1 MSARRFLLIGNPE
14 NRRVTGFVAAL
25 RDRGEPEPIVL
36 SHRELLLEP
45 ERLLALSDEPLL
57 VRMDATGEDEQVE
70 RLLLDRGFADALD
83 SGCTTIDPDAL
94 RSRGGVRFGEIL
106 APRQHQLGF
115 RRYLDQLAASFVER
129 PRWRILQSP
138 RSVAELFD
146 KRLTSRRYAGLGI
159 PVPEFLDDIAT
170 PEQLREQM
178 AARRWPA
185 VFVKLACGSSAS
197 CVALYQRQGKR
208 ERVLTT
214 VHSRPDGR
222 FNSLRLQELHERAAI
237 DDLLAF
243 LLDEGSQVERAIA
256 KARLDASPG
265 PGRLGARMFDLRVL
279 VIAGEPA
286 FVVPRASQH
295 PITNLHLGGIRADL
309 DEVRARVPAS
319 VWTQAMQSAREV
331 FAAHECLHVGVD
343 LLFEADMSG
352 HRVIE
357 ANAFGD
363 LLPALERDGL
373 SVYAWEIAAALGQ
386 LPPRHP

>member
-1 MSARRFLLIGNPE
+1 MTAPRFLLLGNPE
-14 NRRVTGFVAAL
+14 NRRVSGFAAAL
-25 RDRGEPEPIVL
+25 RERGEPEPIVL
-36 SHRELLLEP
+36 SHRELLGDP
-45 ERLLALSDEPLL
+45 ERLLAIPDEPLL

-70 RLLLDRGFADALD
+70 RLLLERGHDDALG
-83 SGCTTIDPDAL
+83 SGCTTIHADEL
-94 RSRGGVRFGEIL
+94 RARGGVRFGEIL

-115 RRYLDQLAASFVER
+115 RRYLDQLAASFAVR
-129 PRWRILQSP
+129 PSWRILQSP

-159 PVPEFLDDIAT
+159 PVPEFLDDIET

-178 AARRWPA
+178 MKRRWPA

-197 CVALYQRQGKR
+197 CVALYQHQGKR

-222 FNSLRLQELHERAAI
+222 FNSLRLQELHERAAV

-243 LLDEGSQVERAIA
+243 LLGEGSQVERAIA
-256 KARLDASPG
+256 KA
-265 PGRLGARMFDLRVL
+265 RLGARMFDLRVL
-279 VIAGEPA
+279 VIAGEPV
-286 FVVPRASQH
+286 FVVPRASSH

-309 DEVRARVPAS
+309 DEVRARVPARA
-319 VWTQAMQSAREV
+319 WAGAMTSACEV
-331 FAAHECLHVGVD
+331 FAAHDCLHVGVD
-343 LLFEADMSG
+343 LLFEADMFG

-363 LLPALERDGL
+363 LLPGLERDGL
-373 SVYAWEIAAALGQ
+373 SVYAWEIAAALGDDA
-386 LPPRHP
+386 PPRSDELP

>member
-1 MSARRFLLIGNPE
+1 MTAPRFLLLGNPE
-14 NRRVTGFVAAL
+14 NRRITGFAAAL
-25 RDRGEPEPIVL
+25 RERGEPEPIVL
-36 SHRELLLEP
+36 SHRELLSEP
-45 ERLLALSDEPLL
+45 ARLLEIPDEPLL

-70 RLLLDRGFADALD
+70 RLLLERGHADALE
-83 SGCTTIDPDAL
+83 SGCSTISPDEL
-94 RSRGGVRFGEIL
+94 RARGGVRFGEIL

-115 RRYLDQLAASFVER
+115 RRYLDQLAAGFAER
-129 PRWRILQSP
+129 PSWRILQSP

-159 PVPEFLDDIAT
+159 PVPEFLDDMAT
-170 PEQLREQM
+170 PEQLRAQM
-178 AARRWPA
+178 HARRWPA

-197 CVALYQRQGKR
+197 CVALYQRSGER

-222 FNSLRLQELHERAAI
+222 FNSLRLQQLHDRAAI

-256 KARLDASPG
+256 KARLGS
-265 PGRLGARMFDLRVL
+265 RVFDLRVL
-279 VIAGEPA
+279 VIAGEPV
-286 FVVPRASQH
+286 FVVPRASPH

-309 DEVRARVPAS
+309 DDVRARVPAS
-319 VWTQAMQSAREV
+319 AWTRAMQSAREV

-343 LLFEADMSG
+343 VLFEADMFG

-363 LLPALERDGL
+363 LLPGLERDGL
-373 SVYAWEIAAALGQ
+373 SVYAWEIVAAHGDVAHHGGGQ
-386 LPPRHP
+386 P

>member
-1 MSARRFLLIGNPE
+1 MTAPRFLLLGNPE
-14 NRRVTGFVAAL
+14 NRRVTGFAAAL
-25 RDRGEPEPIVL
+25 RERGEPEPIVL
-36 SHRELLLEP
+36 SHREILAEP
-45 ERLLALSDEPLL
+45 ERLLEILDEPLL
-57 VRMDATGEDEQVE
+57 VRMDATGEDDEVE
-70 RLLLDRGFADALD
+70 RLLLERGHDGALG
-83 SGCTTIDPDAL
+83 SGCTTISADEL
-94 RSRGGVRFGEIL
+94 RARGGVRFGEIL

-115 RRYLDQLAASFVER
+115 RRYLDQLAASFANR
-129 PRWRILQSP
+129 PSWRILQSP

-146 KRLTSRRYAGLGI
+146 KRVTSRRYAGLGI

-178 AARRWPA
+178 IERRWPA

-197 CVALYQRQGKR
+197 CVALYQQQGKR

-222 FNSLRLQELHERAAI
+222 FNSLRLQQLHERAAI

-243 LLDEGSQVERAIA
+243 LLGEGSQVERAVA
-256 KARLDASPG
+256 KARLGS
-265 PGRLGARMFDLRVL
+265 RMFDLRVL
-279 VIAGEPA
+279 VIAGEPV
-286 FVVPRASQH
+286 FVVPRASSH

-309 DEVRARVPAS
+309 DEVRARVPARAWAS
-319 VWTQAMQSAREV
+319 AMQSAREV

-343 LLFEADMSG
+343 LLFEADMVG

-363 LLPALERDGL
+363 LLPGLERDGL
-373 SVYAWEIAAALGQ
+373 SVYAWEIAAALGDVPHQ
-386 LPPRHP
+386 RDEQS

>member
-1 MSARRFLLIGNPE
+1 MSARRFLLLGNPE

-36 SHRELLLEP
+36 SHRELLALP
-45 ERLLALSDEPLL
+45 ERLLAIPDEPLL

-70 RLLLDRGFADALD
+70 RLLLERGFADAQG
-83 SGCTTIDPDAL
+83 SGCTTIDPDEL

-115 RRYLDQLAASFVER
+115 RRYLDQLAASFAER
-129 PRWRILQSP
+129 PSWRILQAP
-138 RSVAELFD
+138 GSVADLFD
-146 KRLTSRRYAGLGI
+146 KRVTSRRYAARGI
-159 PVPEFLDDIAT
+159 PVPEFLDDIET
-170 PEQLREQM
+170 PEQLRAQM
-178 AARRWPA
+178 LARRWPA

-197 CVALYQRQGKR
+197 CVVLYQHRGER
-208 ERVLTT
+208 ERALTT

-222 FNSLRLQELHERAAI
+222 FNSLRLQELREREAI

-243 LLDEGSQVERAIA
+243 VLGEGAQVERAIA
-256 KARLDASPG
+256 KARMGS
-265 PGRLGARMFDLRVL
+265 RVFDLRVL
-279 VIAGEPA
+279 VIGGEPA

-309 DEVRARVPAS
+309 DEVRRRVPTS
-319 VWTQAMQSAREV
+319 VWAKAMQSACEV

-343 LLFEADMSG
+343 LLFEADMFG

-363 LLPALERDGL
+363 LLPGLERDGL
-373 SVYAWEIAAALGQ
+373 SVYAWEIAAALATES
-386 LPPRHP
+386 PAH